1 MNDSEVELL
10 ILHPEWEL
18 TNHPECVSH
27 DNLSS
32 HLFQELSKAKAAFVA
47 ERAQAEEELGRVR
60 AQVRL
65 EEVSSNFGHLPTHNL
80 SFQRWSGERASPQA
94 VLFFPHPPLCLW
106 LAGRVIYSELW
117 GKAER
122 GWTPPTQLSSC
133 CQCVWESLNLV
144 HGLIT
149 VDFPETL

>member
-1 MNDSEVELL
+1 MYDSEVELL

-65 EEVSSNFGHLPTHNL
+65 EEVSSNFENL
-80 SFQRWSGERASPQA
+80 GCESVSDQSPGGEWRTSISTPVA
-94 VLFFPHPPLCLW
+94 VLFFLHPPLCL
-106 LAGRVIYSELW
+106 
-117 GKAER
+117 
-122 GWTPPTQLSSC
+122 
-133 CQCVWESLNLV
+133 
-144 HGLIT
+144 
-149 VDFPETL
+149 

>member
-65 EEVSSNFGHLPTHNL
+65 EEVSSNFGHLPTHNP
-80 SFQRWSGERASPQA
+80 SFQRWWVENEHLHSG
-94 VLFFPHPPLCLW
+94 
-106 LAGRVIYSELW
+106 GRTFLS
-117 GKAER
+117 
-122 GWTPPTQLSSC
+122 PPTTLSLTSRTSHLLRALRKSRAWLNPTDPTVIMLSV
-133 CQCVWESLNLV
+133 CVCVCVSESLNLN
-144 HGLIT
+144 H
-149 VDFPETL
+149 P

>member
-1 MNDSEVELL
+1 MKFFF

-32 HLFQELSKAKAAFVA
+32 HLFQELSKAKAAFVS

-65 EEVSSNFGHLPTHNL
+65 EEVGSNFGHLLSHNL
-80 SFQRWSGERASPQA
+80 SFQSHGCEWRMSISTPVA
-94 VLFFPHPPLCLW
+94 VLFFFHPPLCLL
-106 LAGRVIYSELW
+106 LAGRVIYSEL
-117 GKAER
+117 
-122 GWTPPTQLSSC
+122 
-133 CQCVWESLNLV
+133 
-144 HGLIT
+144 
-149 VDFPETL
+149 